1 MILGGAG
8 AALDGEKALLDGVKA
23 SVLLILRRDQRLQ
36 LGILGVVLDLQLLL
50 VVRLLVQLQIAF
62 GSVEVKFCAVQINF
76 CLIYFRLG

>member
-36 LGILGVVLDLQLLL
+36 LGVLGVVLDLQLLL

-62 GSVEVKFCAVQINF
+62 GSVEVKFCAVQIDF

>member
-23 SVLLILRRDQRLQ
+23 PVLLILRRDQRLQ